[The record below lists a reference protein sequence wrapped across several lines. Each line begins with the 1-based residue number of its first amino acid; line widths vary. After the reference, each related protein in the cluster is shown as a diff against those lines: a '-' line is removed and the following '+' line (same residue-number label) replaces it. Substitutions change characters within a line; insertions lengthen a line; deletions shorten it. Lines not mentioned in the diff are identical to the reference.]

1 MTAAP
6 AHPIAAP
13 SSADR
18 IDPKNLVTFLCL
30 VFGMFMAILD
40 VQIVSA
46 SLADIQAGLSASV
59 NEITWVQTSYLIA
72 EVIMIPFSG
81 FLSRALG
88 TRYLFALS
96 CAGFTFASLMCGLA
110 TSITEMIIWRAVQ
123 GFVGGAMIPTVFAMS
138 WLMFPRSK
146 QPIISPLVGL
156 VVTIAPT
163 IGPSLGGYLTDALS
177 WRWLF
182 FVNIVPGILIT
193 IVALIRVDFDKPDFA
208 LLRRLDWIGLISMA
222 GFLGGLEYVLEEGP
236 RHDWLNDTSVLV
248 LTYVSALSACVFFW
262 RVTTAA
268 EPIVDIGAFTYRNFT
283 LGAVFSFTV
292 GIALFGLTYL
302 YPIYLAQIRGH
313 NAVMIGETLFVTGI
327 VMFICAPLTGRLI
340 TMMDPRVM
348 MMFGFIIFGTGTWMT
363 TGLTKDWD
371 FWELLVPQVLR
382 GMGLMTAMLPIN
394 NMALGSLPPER
405 LKSAAGLYNLTRIL
419 GGAVGLALL
428 TTLLN
433 VRTDHHLAR
442 LHEQI
447 TWSRGPVVE
456 TLAAL
461 TQRFAAFGADAPTM
475 ALKQLNA
482 IVHRQGVVMAF
493 IDIFWVLTIMFAL
506 LAVSTVFLKRQAV
519 AGARTA
525 K

>member
-1 MTAAP
+1 MTASVTMSAAP
-6 AHPIAAP
+6 AEQ
-13 SSADR
+13 DR
-18 IDPKNLVTFLCL
+18 IDPKNLATFLCMVL
-30 VFGMFMAILD
+30 GMFMAILD
-40 VQIVSA
+40 IQIVSA

-72 EVIMIPFSG
+72 EVIMIPLSG

-88 TRYLFALS
+88 TRFLFAFS

-110 TSITEMIIWRAVQ
+110 TSINEMIFWRAMQ
-123 GFVGGAMIPTVFAMS
+123 GFLGGAMIPTVFAMS

-146 QPIISPLVGL
+146 QTIISPLVGL

-163 IGPSLGGYLTDALS
+163 IGPSLGGYLTDVLS

-193 IVALIRVDFDKPDFA
+193 IVALVRIDFDKPDFA
-208 LLRRLDWIGLISMA
+208 LLKRLDWTGLLSMA
-222 GFLGGLEYVLEEGP
+222 GFLGGLQYVLEEGP
-236 RHDWLNDTSVLV
+236 RHDWLNSQSVLV
-248 LTYVSALSACVFFW
+248 FTYVSALSACLFFW
-262 RVTTAA
+262 RVATAA
-268 EPIVDIGAFTYRNFT
+268 EPIVDISAFRYRNFT

-292 GIALFGLTYL
+292 GVGLFGLTYL

-313 NAVMIGETLFVTGI
+313 NAAMIGETLFVTGA
-327 VMFICAPLTGRLI
+327 VMFLCAPITGRMIML
-340 TMMDPRVM
+340 MDPRLM
-348 MMFGFIIFGTGTWMT
+348 MMIGFVMFGLGTWMT

-371 FWELLVPQVLR
+371 FWELLVPQILR

-394 NMALGSLPPER
+394 NMALGSLPSER

-419 GGAVGLALL
+419 GGAVGLAVL
-428 TTLLN
+428 TTILN
-433 VRTDHHLAR
+433 ARTDLHLAR

-456 TLAAL
+456 ALATL
-461 TQRFAAFGADAPTM
+461 TQRFASFGSDAPAM

-493 IDIFWVLTIMFAL
+493 IDVFWVLTVLFAL
-506 LAVSTVFLKRQAV
+506 LAVSTFFMKRQAV
-519 AGARTA
+519 AGAR
-525 K
+525 